1 MNEKWKK
8 AMEYARATQEMEG
21 LSVTSEQEKL
31 VIDNLEGKITDEE
44 FFKLVLEMVN
54 GSLDKGIEGGTE
66 NGSR

>member
-21 LSVTSEQEKL
+21 LSVTPEQEKL
-31 VIDNLEGKITDEE
+31 VIDNLEGKTTDEE

-54 GSLDKGIEGGTE
+54 RSLDKGTGGGKE